1 MPQPIE
7 VMLARWPLL
16 YPETT
21 DADEAA
27 RVREEVI
34 APILVTPDLFDTFE
48 EKREEY
54 GKWAR
59 LPGRGPGNPD
69 GPGGPEG

>member
-34 APILVTPDLFDTFE
+34 APILITPFSLRYLRR
-48 EKREEY
+48 EKGGVREM
-54 GKWAR
+54 AR
-59 LPGRGPGNPD
+59 LPRSLAGNLDSP
-69 GPGGPEG
+69 

>member
-34 APILVTPDLFDTFE
+34 APILITPFSFRYLRR
-48 EKREEY
+48 EKGGVREM
-54 GKWAR
+54 AR
-59 LPGRGPGNPD
+59 LPSTTTTSCLVGWLDR
-69 GPGGPEG
+69 